1 MMMSKSIE
9 VPAKVLSYL
18 DTTLNNMPFEKLL
31 TLFLKGACRH
41 TGIPNT
47 GELNLELEAVKLE
60 CIALNTYKFTFR
72 IIHECPDDR
81 THYVVDKTIE
91 VLSVAARLWGFIG
104 GDRL

>member
-1 MMMSKSIE
+1 MSNSIE
-9 VPAKVLSYL
+9 VPARVSSYL
-18 DTTLNNMPFEKLL
+18 INTLNRMPFEQLL

-60 CIALNTYKFTFR
+60 CIALDTYKFTFR
-72 IIHECPDDR
+72 VIHECPDDR

-91 VLSVAARLWGFIG
+91 VLSVAAPVWGRIG
-104 GDRL
+104 GGLQ

>member
-1 MMMSKSIE
+1 MSNSVE
-9 VPAKVLSYL
+9 VPARVLSYL
-18 DTTLNNMPFEKLL
+18 MNTLNRMPFDRLL

-60 CIALNTYKFTFR
+60 CIALDTYKFTFR
-72 IIHECPDDR
+72 VIHECPDDR

-91 VLSVAARLWGFIG
+91 VLSVAAPVWGRIG
-104 GDRL
+104 GGLQ